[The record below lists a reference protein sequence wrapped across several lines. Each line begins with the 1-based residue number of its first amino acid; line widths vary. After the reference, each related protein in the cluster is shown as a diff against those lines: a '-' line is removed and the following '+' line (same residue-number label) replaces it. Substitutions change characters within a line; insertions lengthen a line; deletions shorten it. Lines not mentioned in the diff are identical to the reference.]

1 MRDMSDIK
9 TPVLCTTTQDPPRL
23 VMHADCTTCGRLNRD
38 AANPRS
44 VVDIAMNHTDGTG
57 HVVVLN
63 GTTDLPCEE
72 WDNPAFATPA
82 PAELP
87 TTEDVLADPT
97 ASFWLRNALLA
108 ALSRDPVDA
117 ANEADVLARLLDERC
132 REILEAK
139 PCR

>member
-1 MRDMSDIK
+1 
-9 TPVLCTTTQDPPRL
+9 
-23 VMHADCTTCGRLNRD
+23 MHADCTTCGRLNRD
-38 AANPRS
+38 ADNSRL
-44 VVDIAMNHTDGTG
+44 VVDIALDHTDGTG

-63 GTTDLPCEE
+63 GTTDLPGEE
-72 WDNPAFATPA
+72 WDTAAFATTA

-87 TTEDVLADPT
+87 TIEEVLADPS

-117 ANEADVLARLLDERC
+117 ANEADVLARLLDKRC